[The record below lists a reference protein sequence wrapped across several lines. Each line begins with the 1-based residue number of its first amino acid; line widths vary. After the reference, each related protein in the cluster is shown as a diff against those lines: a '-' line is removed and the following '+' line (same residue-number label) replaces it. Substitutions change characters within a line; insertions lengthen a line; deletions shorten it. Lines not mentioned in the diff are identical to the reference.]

1 MIRIVVTGLWI
12 CVITVLSSY
21 AAVSWMPGMSPPET
35 EEYLDGLVYQKLQPL
50 QVPIIAEGAVQG
62 YVVATIVFTAD
73 SRTMKRLSVVPNSF
87 VMDEAFQQ
95 IYNDKE
101 LNFRNMKKYDV
112 TKRLD
117 QIKRSVNKRMGS
129 EIVKD
134 VMIENLNFVSKS
146 DIKT

>member
-21 AAVSWMPGMSPPET
+21 AAVSWMPGMSSPEA
-35 EEYLDGLVYQKLQPL
+35 EEYLDGLAYQKLQPL

-112 TKRLD
+112 TRRLD